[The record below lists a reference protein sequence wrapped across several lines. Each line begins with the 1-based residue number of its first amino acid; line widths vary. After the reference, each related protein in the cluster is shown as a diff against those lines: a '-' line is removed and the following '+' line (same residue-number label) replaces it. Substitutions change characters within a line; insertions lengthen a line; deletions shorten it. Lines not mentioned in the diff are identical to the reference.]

1 MEYLGQVGI
10 VLVLLAINGFFAMSE
25 LAVVSSRRPRLETMA
40 EAGDRGASRALRL
53 IDDPGR
59 FLSSV
64 QIGITLVGILAG
76 AYSGATLAEPL
87 AAWLESRGI
96 GTGAAELLS
105 IAIVVGL
112 ITYASLVVGELVPK
126 QVALSNPERIAAFVA
141 GPMAVLARVAAPIV
155 WLLDGSSRVLLK
167 ILRVDRS
174 TDETVTEEEIR
185 AVLAE
190 GSKTGILEPQER
202 ELMAGVMRFSDRSTR
217 GVMTPRRDI
226 VGIDLTWDEDRIVQV
241 LRGATHSRYPVFE
254 GSADA
259 VVGVVQTKDILD
271 DLLEGRPIDIRAA
284 MRPAQAVPESAP
296 ALTILEMLRQGP
308 NHMLVVMD
316 EYGSVEGIVT
326 AADVLDAIA
335 GSLPGDD
342 EFTDPSIV
350 QRDDGSWLLDGDLPV
365 DIVAERLSCKA
376 LDDPD
381 RDYETLAGF
390 FLSVSKA
397 IPTTGDSID
406 WSGWRFE
413 IVDMDGRRIDKVLA
427 VAPTRREAA

>member
-1 MEYLGQVGI
+1 MEYLGQIGI
-10 VLVLLAINGFFAMSE
+10 VFVLLAINGWFAMSE
-25 LAVVSSRRPRLETMA
+25 LAMVSSRRARLEAMA
-40 EAGDRGASRALRL
+40 SSGDRGAARALRL
-53 IDDPGR
+53 IEDPGR

-87 AAWLESRGI
+87 ADWLVSRGV
-96 GTGAAELLS
+96 GAGSADLLS
-105 IAIVVGL
+105 IAIVVGS

-126 QVALSNPERIAAFVA
+126 QIALSNPEKIAAMVA
-141 GPMAVLARVAAPIV
+141 RPMSILAKVASPVV
-155 WLLDGSSRVLLK
+155 WLLDGSSRVLMK
-167 ILRVDRS
+167 ILRINRS
-174 TDETVTEEEIR
+174 PESAVTEEEIR
-185 AVLAE
+185 AVIAE
-190 GSKTGILEPQER
+190 GTKTGILEPQER

-226 VGIDLTWDEDRIVQV
+226 VGIDLAWDQERIIQV

-254 GSADA
+254 GSTDEI
-259 VVGVVQTKDILD
+259 VGVVQTKDILD
-271 DLLEGRPIDIRAA
+271 DMLEGRPIDIRAA
-284 MRPAQAVPESAP
+284 MRPVQAVPDSAP
-296 ALTILEMLRQGP
+296 ALSVLDMLRQGP

-326 AADVLDAIA
+326 AADILDAIA
-335 GSLPGDD
+335 GSLPGEYEHD
-342 EFTDPSIV
+342 DPSIV
-350 QRDDGSWLLDGDLPV
+350 QREDGTWLLDGDLPV
-365 DIVAERLSCKA
+365 DIVADRLACRA

-397 IPTTGDSID
+397 IPSTGDTID

-413 IVDMDGRRIDKVLA
+413 IVDMDGRRIDKLLA
-427 VAPTRREAA
+427 TAPQKREAA